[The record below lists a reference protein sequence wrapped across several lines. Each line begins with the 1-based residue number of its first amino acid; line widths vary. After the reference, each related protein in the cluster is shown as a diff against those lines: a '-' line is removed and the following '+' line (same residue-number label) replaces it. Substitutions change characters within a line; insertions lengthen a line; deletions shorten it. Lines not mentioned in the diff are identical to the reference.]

1 MALEQPA
8 QSRERSTDILL
19 HMDVVLCEQTTIS
32 YFLREIS
39 IRFNLKVK
47 KKRNEQFFFL
57 AELGLWRLG
66 LL

>member
-8 QSRERSTDILL
+8 QSHERSTDILL
-19 HMDVVLCEQTTIS
+19 HMEVVLCEQTTIS

-47 KKRNEQFFFL
+47 KK
-57 AELGLWRLG
+57 
-66 LL
+66 